1 MTGRDYTYT
10 FASDVPARARPWR
23 GVRAALV
30 ALAAVCVFG
39 ASLVTREQV
48 ITPSVRARNVVV
60 MPTPTPI
67 WQVEARWWGG
77 DTRQTTLLAATDS
90 KTELTFARG
99 YQLRLAAR
107 QAAAT
112 RVAAAP
118 STEIQLPDTH
128 KAVTVANAD
137 AVPLPTP
144 RPPRRVA
151 VARTEPPAPTRFD
164 YQTQAT
170 LAFRDQRQTPRAFFA
185 QPNNPFS
192 GLFGTGN
199 LY

>member
-1 MTGRDYTYT
+1 MIGRDYTYT
-10 FASDVPARARPWR
+10 FASGVAAPVRPWR
-23 GVRAALV
+23 HLRAALV

-39 ASLVTREQV
+39 VSLVTREEV
-48 ITPSVRARNVVV
+48 TTPSVRARNAVV

-67 WQVEARWWGG
+67 WQLEARWWAG
-77 DTRQTTLLAATDS
+77 DNRQANVLLAAISS
-90 KTELTFARG
+90 KTELTFAHG
-99 YQLRLAAR
+99 YQARLAAR
-107 QAAAT
+107 QAAT
-112 RVAAAP
+112 TVAAVP
-118 STEIQLPDTH
+118 STEIHLSD
-128 KAVTVANAD
+128 ANKAD

-151 VARTEPPAPTRFD
+151 VARTEPPAPSRFD
-164 YQTQAT
+164 YRTQAT
-170 LAFRDQRQTPRAFFA
+170 LAFGNQPQSPRAFFA